1 MNTRLL
7 AMFGCVI
14 GLGSIGIA
22 AWLSGNLGTDLNLEA
37 RLTGPALNAWFGAD
51 QLGRPVFA
59 RVIAGTGWSLGVALV
74 ATLVSLMIGVSLG
87 LLAAEFPGPARRIIL
102 QLVNLILSFPGL
114 VAAMA
119 AVAILGQSAAAV
131 ILVLGLLSWPL
142 FARVVY
148 AEALTARERPYLMAA
163 RIGGVG
169 RFTQL
174 HRHILPVLF
183 PSLIAMSAFHFADML
198 VAASALSFIGVGAPL
213 GSPAWGAMLAESR
226 PYLFQAPWMLIGPAL
241 ALAATVLTLNLC
253 GDALATHLGGRR
265 RSDLRK

>member
-1 MNTRLL
+1 TRPAPEPVGAVMNTRLL
-7 AMFGCVI
+7 GMLGCAVGLVSI
-14 GLGSIGIA
+14 GLA

-59 RVIAGTGWSLGVALV
+59 RVIAGAAWSLGVALI

-87 LLAAEFPGPARRIIL
+87 LLAAEFPGLARRIIL

-148 AEALTARERPYLMAA
+148 AEALT
-163 RIGGVG
+163 
-169 RFTQL
+169 
-174 HRHILPVLF
+174 
-183 PSLIAMSAFHFADML
+183 
-198 VAASALSFIGVGAPL
+198 
-213 GSPAWGAMLAESR
+213 
-226 PYLFQAPWMLIGPAL
+226 
-241 ALAATVLTLNLC
+241 
-253 GDALATHLGGRR
+253 
-265 RSDLRK
+265 